1 MSAPEPPKVGPH
13 VAQARQPRAFKLDDP
28 ALADSAK
35 RASETTADFDAGLD
49 PEPASGA
56 AAPPMTAPKLDVD
69 AGIRWGALL
78 FAALTAAATFALSL
92 WFYRLVSV
100 GLWTDDWI
108 GWTMRALVAIAAVAL
123 VMLLLREII
132 GFGRLRRLSALKRDV
147 TAALTERNVK
157 AEQSATARILSLYAA
172 RPELRW
178 HIQRLKTHLRDVHD
192 PGALLALADRD
203 LLAEIDGAARREITT
218 SARRVATVTA
228 LSPMATLAV
237 GFVAVENLR
246 LLRRL
251 ASLYGGRP
259 GFAGSIKLARRVIVH
274 LVATGGIAL
283 TDDLLGQFV
292 GQDLMRRLSQRLGE
306 GAFNGALTARV
317 GVAAIDVIRP
327 LPFIEAAPV
336 RVRAVL
342 AEALKG
348 QWAKSTK
355 PGKSD
360 KPGADVG

>member
-1 MSAPEPPKVGPH
+1 MSASDVPP
-13 VAQARQPRAFKLDDP
+13 PRAPRVFKLDDP
-28 ALADSAK
+28 ALQDRSPPTD
-35 RASETTADFDAGLD
+35 ETPSDLGL
-49 PEPASGA
+49 EPPSGA
-56 AAPPMTAPKLDVD
+56 APPAVGRPRLDID
-69 AGIRWGALL
+69 AGIRWGAVLV
-78 FAALTAAATFALSL
+78 AALSAAATFALSL

-100 GLWTDDWI
+100 GLWSDDWI
-108 GWTMRALVAIAAVAL
+108 GWTMRGLVGIAAVAL
-123 VMLLLREII
+123 LMLLGRELI
-132 GFGRLRRLSALKRDV
+132 GIFRLRRLNTLKRDIV
-147 TAALTERNVK
+147 TALSERNVK
-157 AEQSATARILSLYAA
+157 REHAVTTKILRLYAG

-178 HIQRLKTHLRDVHD
+178 QIQRLREHLRDVHD
-192 PGALLALADRD
+192 PGSLLALADRD

-251 ASLYGGRP
+251 AALYGGRP
-259 GFAGSIKLARRVIVH
+259 GFAGSLKLARRVIVH
-274 LVATGGIAL
+274 LVATGGVAL

-348 QWAKSTK
+348 QWGKAETADKSAPHNPARK
-355 PGKSD
+355 
-360 KPGADVG
+360 A

>member
-1 MSAPEPPKVGPH
+1 MTASGPPP
-13 VAQARQPRAFKLDDP
+13 RQPRVFKLDDP
-28 ALADSAK
+28 ALQDSAP
-35 RASETTADFDAGLD
+35 TTDQPAHDFG

-56 AAPPMTAPKLDVD
+56 ASPPFSLPKLDVD
-69 AGIRWGALL
+69 RGMRWGALL
-78 FAALTAAATFALSL
+78 FAALTTAATFALSI

-100 GLWTDDWI
+100 GVWRADWI
-108 GWTMRALVAIAAVAL
+108 GWTMRGLIALAALAL
-123 VMLLLREII
+123 VMILLREVI
-132 GFGRLRRLSALKRDV
+132 GIARLRRLNTLKRDV
-147 TAALTERNVK
+147 TAALTNRNFK
-157 AEQSATARILSLYAA
+157 HEQAVTAKILRLYSG

-178 HIQRLKTHLRDVHD
+178 HAQRLREHMRDVHD

-237 GFVAVENLR
+237 GFVAIENMR

-251 ASLYGGRP
+251 AALYGGRP
-259 GFAGSIKLARRVIVH
+259 GFAGSLKLARRVIVH

-283 TDDLLGQFV
+283 TDDLLGQFI

-348 QWAKSTK
+348 QWSKADKTDK
-355 PGKSD
+355 RD
-360 KPGADVG
+360 KPVG